1 MTAFLF
7 AGQGSVVPG
16 MREEVADLRPDL
28 LDAVTEAVGD
38 DPFARAEESTR
49 YAQPAI
55 LCASL
60 ARWSA
65 LGAPAAEAL
74 LGHSLGE
81 LSALAAAG
89 SLSER
94 DALSLVALRAALM
107 DDAGKPGDGMIAILR
122 GELPQVQ
129 EIADAHDVTLAND
142 NAPGQLVL
150 AGDLERLDA
159 AAEAAKAAGLRAV
172 RLGVSGAFHS
182 PAMASALPAWTQA
195 LAAVEFAAP
204 SATVYSCLTAAPI
217 DDPRQALADGLTS
230 RVRFRESLLALQT
243 QGVTHFVEV
252 GPGKVLAG
260 LASRTLP
267 DATVEIA
274 HVGTIGAHA

>member
-7 AGQGSVVPG
+7 AGQGSLVAG
-16 MREEVADLRPDL
+16 MADEVARLRPDL
-28 LDAVTEAVGD
+28 LDVVSEAVGD

-55 LCASL
+55 LCSSL

-65 LGAPAAEAL
+65 LPGASAGDVL

-89 SLSER
+89 SVSEH
-94 DALSLVALRAALM
+94 DALRLVAVRAALM
-107 DDAGKPGDGMIAILR
+107 DEVGSPDDGMVAILR
-122 GELPQVQ
+122 GELDQVQ
-129 EIADAHDVTLAND
+129 AIADAHGVTLAND
-142 NAPGQLVL
+142 NAPGQAVL
-150 AGDLERLDA
+150 AGRRAQLDA
-159 AAEAAKAAGLRAV
+159 AADAAKEAGMRAM

-182 PAMASALPAWTQA
+182 PAMAPAVPAWESALAEVAFAPPEV
-195 LAAVEFAAP
+195 AV
-204 SATVYSCLTAAPI
+204 VSCLTGASI
-217 DDPRQALADGLTS
+217 EDPRRTLADGLTHP
-230 RVRFRESLLALQT
+230 VRFREALLAL
-243 QGVTHFVEV
+243 GAAGERRFVEV

-260 LASRTLP
+260 LAGRTLP

-274 HVGTIGAHA
+274 DIGVYA